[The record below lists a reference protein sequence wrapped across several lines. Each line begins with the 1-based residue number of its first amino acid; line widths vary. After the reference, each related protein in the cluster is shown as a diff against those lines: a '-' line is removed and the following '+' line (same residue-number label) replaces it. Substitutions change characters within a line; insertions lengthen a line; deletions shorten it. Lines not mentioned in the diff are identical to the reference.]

1 MHAGASAAHHSNV
14 MMPPTITQHKTGSGD
29 DILQQRSAN
38 KRRNTL
44 EVTLDQQR
52 ESLQPIDTPTVKRG
66 RQTPVGPVLSHQQQS
81 LDAGHTACARLPL
94 FKPSETLELFAPSI
108 KLDPGKSWIITWL

>member
-1 MHAGASAAHHSNV
+1 

-29 DILQQRSAN
+29 DILKQNCAN

-44 EVTLDQQR
+44 EVTLDHQR
-52 ESLQPIDTPTVKRG
+52 ESLQPIDAPTVKRG
-66 RQTPVGPVLSHQQQS
+66 RQSPVGPVQNNQQQS
-81 LDAGHTACARLPL
+81 LDARHTACARLPL
-94 FKPSETLELFAPSI
+94 FKPSKTLELFAPSI